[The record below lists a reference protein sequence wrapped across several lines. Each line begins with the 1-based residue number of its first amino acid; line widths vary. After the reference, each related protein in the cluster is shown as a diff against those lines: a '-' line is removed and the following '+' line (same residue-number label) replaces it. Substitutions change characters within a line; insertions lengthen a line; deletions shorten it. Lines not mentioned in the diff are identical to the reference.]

1 MGSIAHNNDG
11 GARDA
16 DDNLRGA
23 FALAERAVHIGYW
36 RYDLT
41 QHSHFWSSGMYKL
54 MGVDRAILPQTSWLR
69 SHLPVAEQVH
79 AAQVIGEAL
88 RTGEAFFYRL
98 RDVTLGPLLPD
109 NVAQIIDVQG
119 EVELDGTGN
128 PVALVGICQNVTHKL
143 REEEATD
150 LAQEQYRTM
159 TREASDIIVF
169 RTVKGEVLFASEALE
184 RILGR
189 TTSEITMGGFMSFV
203 HPDDRDAARQ
213 VIVVPAPGES
223 ITATYRVQHKD
234 GRYLWL
240 ESLIR
245 AIYDEATGKVRN
257 IVAVSRD
264 ITARKAHELEI
275 EAAQERAEA
284 ANRAKSAFLANMS
297 HELRTPLNAIIGFSE
312 LMREKIFGA
321 LGDARYEEYIGLIH
335 NSGRHLLDLITD
347 MLDMAKI
354 EAGKM
359 TLAFESMPLHQAVD
373 ECLNTLKAQAD
384 AGGIDIASHC
394 KDNPTVDADKRAL
407 KQVLLNL
414 LSNAIKFTPPGGRV
428 TVSSWKANG
437 RGYLAV
443 CDTGIGIAAED
454 LARLGNPFEQA
465 KADPMHAKGGTGL
478 GLALVKAL
486 VEKHGGA
493 FAMESELGLG
503 TTVTVDFPLTA
514 DIEAIA
520 QAG

>member
-1 MGSIAHNNDG
+1 LGSIAHNNNG

-16 DDNLRGA
+16 DENLRGA

-41 QHSHFWSSGMYKL
+41 QHSHFWSSGMYAL
-54 MGVDRAILPQTSWLR
+54 MGIDPGVLPQTGWLR
-69 SHLPVAEQVH
+69 GHLPVAEQVH

-98 RDVTLGPLLPD
+98 RDVTLGPLLSD

-119 EVELDGTGN
+119 EVEVDSDGN
-128 PVALVGICQNVTHKL
+128 PVALVGICQNVTRKL

-150 LAQEQYRTM
+150 LAQEQYRAM

-169 RTVKGEVLFASEALE
+169 RTVKGEVLFASDALE

-189 TTSEITMGGFMSFV
+189 TTSEITMGSFMNFV
-203 HPDDRDAARQ
+203 HPDDRDAACQ
-213 VIVVPAPGES
+213 VMIVPAPGDS

-234 GRYLWL
+234 GHYLWL

-245 AIYDEATGKVRN
+245 AIYDEATGRVRN

-284 ANRAKSAFLANMS
+284 ANKAKSAFLANMS

-312 LMREKIFGA
+312 LMREKMFGA
-321 LGDARYEEYIGLIH
+321 LGHARYDEYIDLIH
-335 NSGRHLLDLITD
+335 NSGKHLLDLITD

-359 TLAFESMPLHQAVD
+359 TLALESVPLHQAVK
-373 ECLNTLKAQAD
+373 ECLSTLRTQAE
-384 AGGIDIASHC
+384 AGGIAISHHTV
-394 KDNPTVDADKRAL
+394 DGLGVDADKRAL

-414 LSNAIKFTPPGGRV
+414 LSNAIKFTPPGGEV
-428 TVSSWKANG
+428 TISSWEANG

-443 CDTGIGIAAED
+443 RDTGIGISTED

-486 VEKHGGA
+486 VEKHGGM

-503 TTVTVDFPLTA
+503 TTVTVDFRLTSGM
-514 DIEAIA
+514 EAIA
-520 QAG
+520 KAG